1 MEKIIMK
8 NNLFIHNLIILLYVV
23 SFSLLSFLVSD
34 NFMYFLWITTS
45 DNLSLFIYTPS
56 VLFLI
61 QLYLKHK
68 KIGFTSYT
76 KLYLLIN
83 TIIMSIL
90 SFVIFYFIFLTFFI
104 KEKEFNNYPFK
115 RRL

>member
-1 MEKIIMK
+1 MK
-8 NNLFIHNLIILLYVV
+8 NNLFIYNLIILLYVV

-34 NFMYFLWITTS
+34 NFMYFLWIITG
-45 DNLSLFIYTPS
+45 DNLSLFIYIPS

-68 KIGFTSYT
+68 KISFTSYT

-90 SFVIFYFIFLTFFI
+90 SFVIFYFIFLTFFYKGEGI
-104 KEKEFNNYPFK
+104 Q
-115 RRL
+115 

>member
-1 MEKIIMK
+1 MR
-8 NNLFIHNLIILLYVV
+8 NNLFVYNIIILLNVIL
-23 SFSLLSFLVSD
+23 FSLLSFLVSD
-34 NFMYFLWITTS
+34 KFMYFLWITTS

-68 KIGFTSYT
+68 KIGFTAYT
-76 KLYLLIN
+76 KTYLLIN

-90 SFVIFYFIFLTFFI
+90 SFIIFYFIFLTFFYKGEGI
-104 KEKEFNNYPFK
+104 Q
-115 RRL
+115 

>member
-1 MEKIIMK
+1 MK
-8 NNLFIHNLIILLYVV
+8 NNLFIHNLIILLYVI
-23 SFSLLSFLVSD
+23 SFGLLSFLISD

-45 DNLSLFIYTPS
+45 DNLSLFIYTPL

-61 QLYLKHK
+61 QLYLQHK
-68 KIGFTSYT
+68 RIGFTSYT

-90 SFVIFYFIFLTFFI
+90 SFVIFYFIFLNFLY
-104 KEKEFNNYPFK
+104 K
-115 RRL
+115 